1 MLRSVGE
8 TSNLSLINKN
18 MQPYRI
24 TLATI
29 LQRKVWII
37 AILCVL
43 VLPLILPYLTS
54 YERNP
59 SLIEPARAQAAWI
72 CLWVVALAWILFQ
85 AARFGDDSARSGLG
99 AYFLSAGISRVSQMF
114 QLWCA
119 CLTFLVPLV
128 MVTVA
133 VCLIGAMPSGDGQA
147 QIWITTNLQYAAL
160 FLLVVAPLALVAI
173 SVGSRFGATVG
184 YLLPLSLSLYG
195 IYGVG
200 YLAMMT
206 SVQGNVVIEWLYVIS
221 PHYHLADLTP
231 RLVFKHGT
239 MLTSEFLHLVAYFI
253 GIKLVL
259 SMLSTICFQ
268 AKSAA

>member
-1 MLRSVGE
+1 
-8 TSNLSLINKN
+8 
-18 MQPYRI
+18 MQLYRL

-29 LQRKVWII
+29 LQRKVWIV
-37 AILCVL
+37 AMLCVL
-43 VLPLILPYLTS
+43 ALPIILPYLTS

-72 CLWVVALAWILFQ
+72 CLWVVSLAWLLFQ
-85 AARFGDDSARSGLG
+85 AARFGDESARSGLG
-99 AYFLSAGISRVSQMF
+99 AYFLSTGVSRLSQMV
-114 QLWCA
+114 QIWLA
-119 CLTFLVPLV
+119 CLTFLIPFVIL
-128 MVTVA
+128 TVA
-133 VCLIGAMPSGDGQA
+133 VCLIGAMPSGEGQIQMWVA
-147 QIWITTNLQYAAL
+147 TNLQYAAL

-200 YLAMMT
+200 YLALMT
-206 SVQGNVVIEWLYVIS
+206 AEQGNLLIEWLYVIS

-231 RLVFKHGT
+231 RLVFKHGS
-239 MLTSEFLHLVAYFI
+239 MLAPEFLQLVAYFV

-259 SMLSTICFQ
+259 SMFSTVCFQ
-268 AKSAA
+268 AKPAA

>member
-1 MLRSVGE
+1 
-8 TSNLSLINKN
+8 
-18 MQPYRI
+18 MQLYRL

-37 AILCVL
+37 AMLCVL
-43 VLPLILPYLTS
+43 ALPLVLPYLTS

-59 SLIEPARAQAAWI
+59 SLVEPARAQAAWI
-72 CLWVVALAWILFQ
+72 CLWVVSLAWVLFQ

-99 AYFLSAGISRVSQMF
+99 AYFLSAGVSRLSQMV
-114 QLWCA
+114 QIWLA
-119 CLTFLVPLV
+119 CLTFLLPLV
-128 MVTVA
+128 AVTVA
-133 VCLIGAMPSGDGQA
+133 VCLVGAMPGGDGQA
-147 QIWITTNLQYAAL
+147 KMWVATNLQYAAL
-160 FLLVVAPLALVAI
+160 FILVVAPLALVAI

-206 SVQGNVVIEWLYVIS
+206 SVHGNALIEWLYVVS

-231 RLVFKHGT
+231 RLVFKHGS
-239 MLTSEFLHLVAYFI
+239 MVTSEFLHLVAYFI

-259 SMLSTICFQ
+259 SMFSTVCFQ
-268 AKSAA
+268 AKPAA